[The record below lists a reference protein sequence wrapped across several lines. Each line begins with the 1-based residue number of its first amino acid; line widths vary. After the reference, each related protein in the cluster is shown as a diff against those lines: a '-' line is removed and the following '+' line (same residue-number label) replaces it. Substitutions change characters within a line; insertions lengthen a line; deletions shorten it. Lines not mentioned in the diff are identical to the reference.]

1 MADMQKV
8 DREWMHRNNQKLILN
23 AVLEGKEISKAQI
36 AARTGMSVVSVGRI
50 TDELIAM
57 GLLRETGGE
66 AVPGQKAGR
75 PAKRLALPLERLQCV
90 CVALELQGIHLGLVD
105 PYGTLRNRTWIP
117 FPKETPLIQEEVMP
131 WLARN
136 LEQFFR
142 ENRKVRPLRW
152 IGMVVQG
159 IVDARRGE
167 VVLTSRGWRNVP
179 AVRYL
184 EEHLPGCR
192 VLLENETRA
201 TALAECTLGRA
212 AEDQNAVVL
221 NLGESVNAAT
231 LLNREIYR
239 GGDGWA
245 GEIGHVIV
253 EPDGA
258 PCICGQRGCLRTK
271 LALGPVL
278 EKAGR
283 IYPGVNLAGL
293 VEYAQR
299 GEPEA
304 QAPGG
309 SGGGLRLRGHQPDAQ
324 RLCAGKGDPVRQ
336 YHMGRPR
343 PAGVHPAALLGA
355 HGPVY
360 ALPRPHMCG
369 YLRTG
374 RAPDRRRHPGLPA
387 GAGGYPGGSGAGT
400 DSHGARKE
408 LTNRGPGPIIKNV
421 QGSFRAEG

>member
-8 DREWMHRNNQKLILN
+8 DREWMHRNNQKLILK
-23 AVLEGKEISKAQI
+23 AVLEEKECSKAQI

-221 NLGESVNAAT
+221 NLGESINAAT

-304 QAPGG
+304 QA
-309 SGGGLRLRGHQPDAQ
+309 LVDQVAD
-324 RLCAGKGDPVRQ
+324 
-336 YHMGRPR
+336 
-343 PAGVHPAALLGA
+343 
-355 HGPVY
+355 Y
-360 ALPRPHMCG
+360 ACVAISLTLNA
-369 YLRTG
+369 Y
-374 RAPDRRRHPGLPA
+374 APDRVILCGSTIWDAPALRECIQRRCWERMGRYMPYPVPICADTFGRDGRLIGGGIQAFQQALEDILA
-387 GAGGYPGGSGAGT
+387 GAEPGRTAM
-400 DSHGARKE
+400 E
-408 LTNRGPGPIIKNV
+408 PEKN
-421 QGSFRAEG
+421 